1 MIIDAEDAREA
12 AEFRAKELE
21 PAAQPW
27 TTMAACYDDMSVDH
41 AAKVL
46 SRDANISTGRNRLFA
61 SMAGAGWIY
70 RSGERKQWHAYQTQI
85 DVSWGGVT
93 ASLAGRTLEEAFA
106 FENLSWCQD
115 PDRTELKLRIP
126 KSDKLTLGQLTESLH
141 KRIKSTT
148 FKKTD
153 FALALLAEDPSA
165 WVVPTYIAQG
175 LRWLE
180 DQVTQAPPAPV
191 VAEVSIIA

>member
-85 DVSWGGVT
+85 DNCRLTHKLS
-93 ASLAGRTLEEAFA
+93 SPFLSHRTGELEA
-106 FENLSWCQD
+106 
-115 PDRTELKLRIP
+115 
-126 KSDKLTLGQLTESLH
+126 
-141 KRIKSTT
+141 
-148 FKKTD
+148 
-153 FALALLAEDPSA
+153 
-165 WVVPTYIAQG
+165 
-175 LRWLE
+175 
-180 DQVTQAPPAPV
+180 PAPTIRV
-191 VAEVSIIA
+191 TMKTSSPTQWTGGGSTSMKSSRLWSTARELSTSSSPDAEHRMRLSRWPISSPR

>member
-27 TTMAACYDDMSVDH
+27 TTMAAYYDDMSVDH

-85 DVSWGGVT
+85 DNCRLTHKLS
-93 ASLAGRTLEEAFA
+93 SPFLSHRTGELEA
-106 FENLSWCQD
+106 
-115 PDRTELKLRIP
+115 
-126 KSDKLTLGQLTESLH
+126 
-141 KRIKSTT
+141 
-148 FKKTD
+148 
-153 FALALLAEDPSA
+153 
-165 WVVPTYIAQG
+165 
-175 LRWLE
+175 
-180 DQVTQAPPAPV
+180 PAPTIRV
-191 VAEVSIIA
+191 TMKDLSILHRLLGSTDDLADLIDSDEAAAA